1 MKTVAAT
8 TTIDDID
15 AFLADIE
22 AISDETGAAV
32 QCFDADYVAGESHL
46 RRAVSLAARAREQGT
61 AVAHDPAIE
70 ILLYAAGRRQ
80 INQALEMGV
89 SAGEI
94 DVAGVV
100 TGGDETA
107 AAERLA
113 DRLGTTAT
121 GEEIGVGDTET
132 LKSFFSITDRELAVV
147 DGGIDA
153 VVLERVALL
162 DVTK

>member
-1 MKTVAAT
+1 VKSVAAT
-8 TTIDDID
+8 TTIEDID

-22 AISDETGAAV
+22 AISDATGAAV
-32 QCFDADYVAGESHL
+32 QCFDADYVAGERHL

-80 INQALEMGV
+80 INQALDMGV

-100 TGGDETA
+100 TGGDEA
-107 AAERLA
+107 AAARRLA
-113 DRLGTTAT
+113 DRLDTTAT
-121 GEEIGVGDTET
+121 DEGVGVGDTET

-162 DVTK
+162 DVKK

>member
-1 MKTVAAT
+1 MKSVVAT
-8 TTIDDID
+8 TTIEDID

-22 AISDETGAAV
+22 AISDATGAAV
-32 QCFDADYVAGESHL
+32 QCFDADYVAGERHL

-80 INQALEMGV
+80 INQALDMGV

-100 TGGDETA
+100 TSGDEA
-107 AAERLA
+107 AAAQRLA
-113 DRLGTTAT
+113 DRFDTTAT
-121 GEEIGVGDTET
+121 DEGVGVGDTET

-162 DVTK
+162 DVKK

>member
-1 MKTVAAT
+1 VKSVVTT
-8 TTIDDID
+8 TTIEDID

-22 AISDETGAAV
+22 AISDATGAAV
-32 QCFDADYVAGESHL
+32 QCFDADYVAGERHL

-80 INQALEMGV
+80 INQALDMGV

-100 TGGDETA
+100 TGGDEA
-107 AAERLA
+107 AAARRLA
-113 DRLGTTAT
+113 DRLDTTAT
-121 GEEIGVGDTET
+121 DEGVGVGDTET

-162 DVTK
+162 DVKK